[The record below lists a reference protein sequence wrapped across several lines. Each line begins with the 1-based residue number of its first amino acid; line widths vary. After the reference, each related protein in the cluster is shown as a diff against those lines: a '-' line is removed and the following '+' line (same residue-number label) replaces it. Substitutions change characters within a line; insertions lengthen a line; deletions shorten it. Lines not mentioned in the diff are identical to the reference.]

1 MIGAY
6 IELGFDHIL
15 DPQGYDHILF
25 VVALCAIYLIQD
37 WKKILILVTA
47 FTIGHSLTLALSSLK
62 IVNISASLV
71 ETLIPITIILTCIY
85 NIWKA
90 QSLRERSIA
99 DANLDYIDQNL
110 LSYQSNKKQESVMAN
125 YGLALGFGLIHGL
138 GFSNFFKA
146 MLGKDESI
154 VMPLLS
160 FNIGVELGQII
171 IVAMTLLLSYILVN
185 KIGLKRRYYTIGLSA
200 AIAGWAVYLM
210 CA

>member
-6 IELGFDHIL
+6 TELGFDHIL

-37 WKKILILVTA
+37 WKKILVLVTA

-71 ETLIPITIILTCIY
+71 ETLIPVTIILTCIY

-90 QSLRERSIA
+90 QSLPEISASNNNQDYLDQDTSSIQTSPRE
-99 DANLDYIDQNL
+99 
-110 LSYQSNKKQESVMAN
+110 ESVMAN
-125 YGLALGFGLIHGL
+125 YVLALGFGLIHGL

-146 MLGKDESI
+146 MLGRDESI

-160 FNIGVELGQII
+160 FNIGVELGQVI
-171 IVAMTLLLSYILVN
+171 IVLATLLISYVLVN
-185 KIGLKRRYYTIGLSA
+185 LIGLKRKYYTVGLSTL
-200 AIAGWAVYLM
+200 IAVWAVYLM
-210 CA
+210 F

>member
-6 IELGFDHIL
+6 TELGFDHIL

-37 WKKILILVTA
+37 WKKVLILVTA

-71 ETLIPITIILTCIY
+71 EKLIPITIILTCIY

-90 QSLRERSIA
+90 RTNLPSKQSTVREE
-99 DANLDYIDQNL
+99 
-110 LSYQSNKKQESVMAN
+110 KVMAN
-125 YGLALGFGLIHGL
+125 YVLALGFGLIHGL

-146 MLGKDESI
+146 MLGRDESI

-160 FNIGVELGQII
+160 FNIGVELGQIV
-171 IVAMTLLLSYILVN
+171 IVLASLFLV
-185 KIGLKRRYYTIGLSA
+185 
-200 AIAGWAVYLM
+200 M
-210 CA
+210 CWLVFLV